1 MTKETNKMKRK
12 TKKTSKKWNLDGFYF
27 DGKDHFDLYKDQN
40 GNVKRVKHKKKLKVC

>member
-1 MTKETNKMKRK
+1 MKRK

-40 GNVKRVKHKKKLKVC
+40 GNVKRVKQKKKLAVC